1 MNCVSIGMLPTQ
13 SSLIPYSLSR
23 EIRWSLLHFVTFING
38 FALCNVFT
46 HGRVWHHIPLNIY
59 NLNSR
64 LTHFN
69 ALWIYVRFELE
80 SWRNILWYSQGT
92 CVQIEQTS
100 EAIRV
105 TYAMCRAGGGGG
117 GAAGIENRWFIQS
130 SLPSSLDFC
139 FFFIKKT
146 HLLSFLNLSLS
157 S

>member
-1 MNCVSIGMLPTQ
+1 MNCVLIGMLPTQ
-13 SSLIPYSLSR
+13 SSLIPYSLR
-23 EIRWSLLHFVTFING
+23 RKICWSLLHFGTFIHG

-64 LTHFN
+64 LAHFN
-69 ALWIYVRFELE
+69 VLWICVHFELE

-92 CVQIEQTS
+92 YVQIEQTS

-105 TYAMCRAGGGGG
+105 TYEMCRVGGDML
-117 GAAGIENRWFIQS
+117 ELRNHWFIQS

-139 FFFIKKT
+139 FFFIKKLN
-146 HLLSFLNLSLS
+146 LLSFLNLSLS